1 MEIWKEIEGY
11 EGYYEVSNLGNVR
24 SLDRYVDNGKGGVSL
39 RKGRT
44 KVQTPNTDGY
54 MQVTFSKDGR
64 DIKRR
69 VHKLVADAFVDG
81 YFDSAVVDHKDGNI
95 TNNSSENLEWVTQA
109 ENVRRSIERG
119 SHVSCWCD
127 YNGEN
132 NPNYGNDTLRKR
144 YAEDKAFAIEKQGRP
159 GGKNGRAVKTSV
171 RFDDELIS
179 FDTMTDAASYVMSEL
194 QLNYKPQCLATR
206 IPRLIESN
214 KDYHGYY
221 FAFV

>member
-1 MEIWKEIEGY
+1 M
-11 EGYYEVSNLGNVR
+11 
-24 SLDRYVDNGKGGVSL
+24 
-39 RKGRT
+39 
-44 KVQTPNTDGY
+44 
-54 MQVTFSKDGR
+54 
-64 DIKRR
+64 
-69 VHKLVADAFVDG
+69 
-81 YFDSAVVDHKDGNI
+81 
-95 TNNSSENLEWVTQA
+95 
-109 ENVRRSIERG
+109 
-119 SHVSCWCD
+119 SCWRD

-144 YAEDKAFAIEKQGRP
+144 YAEDKAFAIEKQSRP

-179 FDTMTDAASYVMSEL
+179 FDAMTDAASYVMSEL
-194 QLNYKPQCLATR
+194 QLNYKPQFLAAR

>member
-24 SLDRYVDNGKGGVSL
+24 SLDRCVDNGRGGMAF
-39 RKGRT
+39 RKG
-44 KVQTPNTDGY
+44 KMKAQTPNTDGY
-54 MQVTFSKDGR
+54 MQVSFNKEG
-64 DIKRR
+64 KNLKHR

-81 YFDSAVVDHKDGNI
+81 YFEGAVVDHKDGDV
-95 TNNSSENLEWVTQA
+95 TNNNSQNLEWVTQT

-119 SHVSCWCD
+119 SHVSCWAD
-127 YNGEN
+127 YNGSN

-144 YAEDKAFAIEKQGRP
+144 YAEDKDFALEKQSRP
-159 GGKNGRAVKTSV
+159 GGRNGRAVKTSV
-171 RFDDELIS
+171 SRDGDAMV
-179 FDTMTDAASYVMSEL
+179 FDTMTDAADYVMGQL
-194 QLNYKPQCLATR
+194 QLRFKPQCLATK
-206 IPRLIESN
+206 IPRLVEEN